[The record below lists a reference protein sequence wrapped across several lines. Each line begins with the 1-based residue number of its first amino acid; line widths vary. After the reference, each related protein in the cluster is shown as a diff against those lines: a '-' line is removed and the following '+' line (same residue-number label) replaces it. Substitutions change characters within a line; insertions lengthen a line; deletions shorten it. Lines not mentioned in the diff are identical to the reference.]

1 MATDSSISHRL
12 RANVRSSIPRPPRI
26 IVTERKSS
34 NYQDEKTGFPTRRP
48 LLAARGRIWAELPS
62 RIGGA
67 PLASQALL
75 WGPLPFRL
83 VALVAILVAVI
94 LSAGSSRRRTLA
106 GADGWG

>member
-12 RANVRSSIPRPPRI
+12 RANVRSSSPRRPRI
-26 IVTERKSS
+26 IATDRKSS

-48 LLAARGRIWAELPS
+48 LLAARGRIWAEVPS

-83 VALVAILVAVI
+83 VALVVIAVAAVI
-94 LSAGSSRRRTLA
+94 LSAGSSRRTRA
-106 GADGWG
+106 GAGGWG